1 MEIIENT
8 NKETLCYSAQSLV
21 RKAKILGRDKG
32 VYLLANA
39 FW

>member
-21 RKAKILGRDKG
+21 RKAKILRDEG
-32 VYLLANA
+32 VYLIANA